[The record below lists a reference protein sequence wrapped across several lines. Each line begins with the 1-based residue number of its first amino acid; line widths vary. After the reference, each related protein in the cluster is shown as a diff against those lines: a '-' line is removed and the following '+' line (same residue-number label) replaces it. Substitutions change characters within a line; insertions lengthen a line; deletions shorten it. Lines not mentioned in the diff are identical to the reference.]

1 MINRIYL
8 PWLQLTYN
16 KFKFVVALS
25 GISFAVLLMF
35 MQLGFRSALFE
46 SAARLH
52 NVLQGDIILVS
63 PQYISLVS
71 FRPFSERRLY
81 QARKFEEVEY
91 VAPVYLDAA
100 QLTNPTN
107 RLKYM
112 ILTIG
117 FNPERCILDLPEVCK
132 NLKEIRQEDNLLFDA
147 LSRPEYGIQ
156 ADKFNPQKPIHLDVG
171 ASGGG
176 PSREVVISDLFKLG
190 PSFSYNGHLV
200 TSDLNF
206 LRIFGTR
213 SQKGLIS
220 LGIIKLKQGANV
232 ERVLKNMRTTLPHK
246 DVLILSKQ
254 EFIDLEKNHWKN
266 NTPIG
271 FIFGLGAAL
280 SFVVGTIIV
289 YQVLYTDV
297 SDHLAEYATLKA
309 IGYRDIYLLKIV
321 FQSSIILA
329 ILGYI
334 PGLIISWGLYD
345 MATQATKLPIYMNF
359 DRLVFICC
367 STIFMCCISGALAVN
382 KLRYANPSDIFK

>member
-1 MINRIYL
+1 MKKIPL

-16 KFKFVVALS
+16 KFKFVVALA

-35 MQLGFRSALFE
+35 MQLGFRGALFE

-52 NVLQGDIILVS
+52 KVLQGDIILVS
-63 PQYISLVS
+63 PQYISLIS
-71 FRPFSERRLY
+71 FRTFSERRLY
-81 QARKFEEVEY
+81 QASQFDEVEY
-91 VAPVYLDAA
+91 VAPIYLDAA
-100 QLTNPTN
+100 QLTNPSN
-107 RLKYM
+107 RLKNI

-117 FNPERCILDLPEVCK
+117 FNPKQCILDLPDVCN
-132 NLKEIRQEDNLLFDA
+132 NLKQISQEDNLLFDS

-156 ADKFNPQKPIHLDVG
+156 PEKFNPQKPIHLDIG
-171 ASGGG
+171 GSGGG
-176 PSREVVISDLFKLG
+176 ASREIVISNLFKLG

-206 LRIFGTR
+206 LRIFDKR

-220 LGIIKLKQGANV
+220 IGVIKLKQGTNV
-232 ERVLKNMRTTLPHK
+232 KHILKSMKKSLPHK

-254 EFIDLEKNHWKN
+254 EFIDLEKNHWQN
-266 NTPIG
+266 STPIG

-309 IGYRDIYLLKIV
+309 IGYRDIYLLKLV

-329 ILGYI
+329 LLGYI

-345 MATQATKLPIYMNF
+345 MATQATKLPIYMDF
-359 DRLVFICC
+359 ERIIFICC
-367 STIFMCCISGALAVN
+367 LTVFMCCISGALAMN
-382 KLRYANPSDIFK
+382 KLRYANPSDVFK